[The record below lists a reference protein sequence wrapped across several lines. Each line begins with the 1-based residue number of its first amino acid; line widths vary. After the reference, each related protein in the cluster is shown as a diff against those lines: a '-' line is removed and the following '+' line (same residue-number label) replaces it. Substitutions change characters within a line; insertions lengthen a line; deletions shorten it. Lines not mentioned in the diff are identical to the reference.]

1 MKLDTTE
8 FTLKGLEAD
17 GGLALA
23 FVRATPKQEPQSAK
37 KKART
42 QPIAEPP
49 RRLSLIF
56 LHCVASRTFAA
67 SSPPHI
73 PSRSHTMY
81 LRIDKETWL
90 PTIEHLFEMDRAASN
105 DAFTIVEA
113 WCMDAP
119 SHGRAAALNEKLLEA
134 YPEGTTGLQW
144 ARGVQVLLKS
154 GLIAGNNVVGVGH
167 SAGACIVLQSTEGY
181 PLDRL
186 PYSSLILVE
195 PGLMTRAMLNAVRFD
210 KSSPLT
216 CAAEA
221 VRMRKD
227 IWPSRAAAREWLAKR
242 FPYRRWDARVLD
254 LFVEHAL
261 RELPTAVYTDK
272 GEGVTLAVTQKDEIA
287 GYSHYEDAFAALDAL
302 PGLCRAVPTHA
313 IFGSVID
320 IVPPQLHACTIDAS
334 AGGLRSIVRIAGAG
348 HLCVQEDPRAVA
360 QAIWGIL
367 HEDHV
372 PPAPVPRVA
381 TSEPTRDAKL

>member
-17 GGLALA
+17 GGLALT
-23 FVRATPKQEPQSAK
+23 FVRATPKQGPQSAK
-37 KKART
+37 KKARA

-56 LHCVASRTFAA
+56 LHCVAS
-67 SSPPHI
+67 H
-73 PSRSHTMY
+73 
-81 LRIDKETWL
+81 KETWL
-90 PTIEHLFEMDRAASN
+90 PTIEHLFDMDKSASS
-105 DAFTIVEA
+105 DAFTLVEA

-119 SHGRAAALNEKLLEA
+119 SHGRAAVLNEKLLET
-134 YPEGTTGLQW
+134 YPEGTTGVQW

-154 GLIAGNNVVGVGH
+154 GVISGNNVVGVGH

-186 PYSSLILVE
+186 PYSSLILIE
-195 PGLMTRAMLNAVRFD
+195 PGLMTRAMLNTVRFD
-210 KSSPLT
+210 KASPLT
-216 CAAEA
+216 RAAEA

-227 IWPSRAAAREWLAKR
+227 IWPSRAAAREWLTKR

-261 RELPTAVYTDK
+261 RDLPTTAYTDK

-320 IVPPQLHACTIDAS
+320 IVPPALHACTIEAS
-334 AGGLRSIVRIAGAG
+334 EGGLRSVVRVEGAG
-348 HLCVQEDPRAVA
+348 HLVVQEDPRAVA

-372 PPAPVPRVA
+372 PPPPASA
-381 TSEPTRDAKL
+381 PTRGAKL